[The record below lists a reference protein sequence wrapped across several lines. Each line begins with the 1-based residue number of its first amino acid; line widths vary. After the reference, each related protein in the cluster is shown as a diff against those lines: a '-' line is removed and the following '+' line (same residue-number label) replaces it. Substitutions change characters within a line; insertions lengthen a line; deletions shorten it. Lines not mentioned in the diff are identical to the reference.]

1 MKLQRMAWLAA
12 GVALLAGCAAT
23 TPHGTLAGPATT
35 DARVPAPDDTRGA
48 MAWMQT
54 AAEYDAQNLMVY
66 AAARVALD
74 AALADPA
81 RDALPADERA
91 RSGKDPRTLPPA
103 IILDIDETVLEN
115 TPFNVDLMHRPI
127 DPGLPV
133 EDFRRAFDQRWV
145 AWVRRAEAPRMGG
158 AKAFLDHA
166 ASRGVAIR
174 YITNRACAP
183 GDPSMCEEEPTCR
196 NLVEQGLPLAD
207 CENDVILRYE
217 QAPYLEDAE
226 KGSRRVEV
234 GREFRVLLMLG
245 DNLGD
250 FLDGIAVDAAARER
264 LVCAAEAHWGVDW
277 FMLANP
283 LYGSWPRAAENLPP
297 GAGFATQGERRAAQR
312 AGVDA
317 SLVEE
322 AQSRA
327 RLRTPCLAASA
338 PGN

>member
-1 MKLQRMAWLAA
+1 MNLPRAAWLAA
-12 GVALLAGCAAT
+12 IAVLLAGCAAT
-23 TPHGTLAGPATT
+23 GPRGTAIGAASS
-35 DARVPAPDDTRGA
+35 DARVPTPDDTRGA

-66 AAARVALD
+66 ATARVALD

-81 RDALPADERA
+81 HDALPADERA
-91 RSGKDPRTLPPA
+91 RTGKDPRALPPA

-133 EDFRRAFDQRWV
+133 EAFRQAFDQRW
-145 AWVRRAEAPRMGG
+145 ATWVKRAEAPRMGG
-158 AKAFLDHA
+158 AKAFLDYA
-166 ASRGVAIR
+166 AARGVAIR

-183 GDPSMCEEEPTCR
+183 GDPAMCEEEPTCR
-196 NLVEQGLPLAD
+196 NLVEQELPLPE
-207 CENDVILRYE
+207 CESGVILRYE

-250 FLDGIAVDAAARER
+250 FLDGIGVDAAARER
-264 LVCAAEAHWGVDW
+264 TVCAADAHWGVDW
-277 FMLANP
+277 FMLSNP

-297 GAGFATQGERRAAQR
+297 DARFDTQGERRKAQR

-322 AQSRA
+322 AQSRE
-327 RLRTPCLAASA
+327 RLRTPCLPGAAA
-338 PGN
+338 GD

>member
-1 MKLQRMAWLAA
+1 MFLQRATCAA
-12 GVALLAGCAAT
+12 AFASLLAGCAAT
-23 TPHGTLAGPATT
+23 GPRATPSAQASGQA
-35 DARVPAPDDTRGA
+35 PAPDDTRGA

-66 AAARVALD
+66 AAARVAFD

-81 RDALPADERA
+81 RDALPAEERA
-91 RSGKDPRTLPPA
+91 RTGQDPRTLPPA

-133 EDFRRAFDQRWV
+133 EDFRRAFDERWV

-158 AKAFLDHA
+158 AKAFLDYVA
-166 ASRGVAIR
+166 ARGVAIR
-174 YITNRACAP
+174 YISNRACAP
-183 GDPSMCEEEPTCR
+183 DDPAMCEEEPTCR
-196 NLVEQGLPLAD
+196 NLVAQGLPLPD
-207 CENDVILRYE
+207 CESGVILRYE

-226 KGSRRVEV
+226 KGSRRIEV

-250 FLDGIAVDAAARER
+250 FLDGVGVDAPARER
-264 LVCAAEAHWGVDW
+264 LVCAAQARWGVDW
-277 FMLANP
+277 FMLSNP

-297 GAGFATQGERRAAQR
+297 DARFATQGERRQAQR

-322 AQSRA
+322 ADARE
-327 RLRTPCLAASA
+327 RLRTPCLPAAA
-338 PGN
+338 AGN

>member
-1 MKLQRMAWLAA
+1 MKLHRMAWLAA
-12 GVALLAGCAAT
+12 NIVLLAGCATTAPRGEAT
-23 TPHGTLAGPATT
+23 GPTSIN
-35 DARVPAPDDTRGA
+35 ARVPAPDDTRGA

-54 AAEYDAQNLMVY
+54 AAEYDAQNLMVF
-66 AAARVALD
+66 AAARASLD

-91 RSGKDPRTLPPA
+91 RTGKDPRTLPPA

-127 DPGLPV
+127 DPALPV
-133 EDFRRAFDQRWV
+133 EAFRQAFDERWA
-145 AWVRRAEAPRMGG
+145 AWVKRAEAPRMGG
-158 AKAFLDHA
+158 AKAFLDYA
-166 ASRGVAIR
+166 TARGVAIR

-183 GDPSMCEEEPTCR
+183 GDPAMCEEEPTCR
-196 NLVEQGLPLAD
+196 NLVAQGLPLAD
-207 CENDVILRYE
+207 CERGVILRYE
-217 QAPYLEDAE
+217 QSPYLEDAE

-234 GREFRVLLMLG
+234 GREFRVLMMLG

-250 FLDGIAVDAAARER
+250 FVDGIGTSAAARER
-264 LVCAAEAHWGVDW
+264 LVCAADAHWGVDW

-297 GAGFATQGERRAAQR
+297 DARFATQGERRKAQR
-312 AGVDA
+312 AGIDA

-322 AQSRA
+322 AQA
-327 RLRTPCLAASA
+327 GERLRTPCLPATG